1 MDVPYF
7 IKEHHWMNANT
18 QNVLV
23 EVKTLLKVDFEN
35 KVVSQL
41 QLLWWLSKLWTN
53 EEGHYR

>member
-35 KVVSQL
+35 KVVPQL
-41 QLLWWLSKLWTN
+41 WLLW
-53 EEGHYR
+53 